1 MPVRPDTERI
11 VETLVSL
18 LEAAGDAAP
27 SVRAGLAD
35 ALGLE
40 QLPAEA
46 ARAVVEPAVR
56 GLLEGGPEAWHRAAE
71 AVQSWL
77 DRVLTTEG
85 RAADPLY
92 QAAMQ
97 LLSAFGD
104 AARDA
109 FLDPQRAPTQ
119 MDALVR
125 PLFER
130 LSEALVDA
138 TLKER

>member
-18 LEAAGDAAP
+18 LDAAGEAAPD
-27 SVRAGLAD
+27 VRAGLAK

-46 ARAVVEPAVR
+46 VRAVVEPAVR
-56 GLLEGGPEAWHRAAE
+56 GLLDGGPEAWQRAAE
-71 AVQSWL
+71 SLQKWL
-77 DRVLTTEG
+77 DRVLTSDG
-85 RAADPLY
+85 RATDPLY
-92 QAAMQ
+92 QAAMHV
-97 LLSAFGD
+97 LAAFGD

-109 FLDPQRAPTQ
+109 FLDPANAPTQ
-119 MDALVR
+119 IDALVR

-138 TLKER
+138 TLKQR